1 MSLYV
6 TITQEKLSGVMK
18 ACSTVRVISQGAI
31 SEGRK
36 KTTASLVSAKHL
48 LGDTAMSK
56 TSLVLCRVR
65 KQHHT
70 WKSNIS
76 TAMQK
81 KPSPWTSGR

>member
-6 TITQEKLSGVMK
+6 TITREKLSGMMK
-18 ACSTVRVISQGAI
+18 ACSTVRDISQGAI

-36 KTTASLVSAKHL
+36 KTAASFLSAKRL
-48 LGDTAMSK
+48 LGDTAVSE

-70 WKSNIS
+70 WKSDIS